1 MGTGK
6 TAYILNAVVR
16 CQVHGAVGRTPRGN
30 VMFLHDCFEVKLIL
44 HYFLSLAR
52 TPKDLN
58 RPGWA
63 AQRSPH
69 TLTLAH
75 SHPPLVDVLD

>member
-1 MGTGK
+1 MLLK
-6 TAYILNAVVR
+6 NY
-16 CQVHGAVGRTPRGN
+16 C
-30 VMFLHDCFEVKLIL
+30 EVKLTL
-44 HYFLSLAR
+44 RYFLSLVG
-52 TPKDLN
+52 TSKSLN

-75 SHPPLVDVLD
+75 SYSLHPQIVDVCDGVPNPQKHSPWQEHYSEEDDKGRSG